1 MDRVDPVRDAS
12 CIMQAFS
19 CNKWKFILMWAE
31 QSENIARNNVI
42 MIKDTNSFQLKLH
55 LGNFCYCHL
64 ESRQFLDLI
73 YREKDCIVRMSFMII
88 DLSL

>member
-1 MDRVDPVRDAS
+1 
-12 CIMQAFS
+12 
-19 CNKWKFILMWAE
+19 
-31 QSENIARNNVI
+31 

-73 YREKDCIVRMSFMII
+73 YREKDCTARMSFMII